1 MKNTH
6 PTSSITNAEF
16 ERVLDG
22 LKRMISVSPKTPL
35 TAEGGR
41 RVTPSDL
48 FSSVKI
54 AGHPYRIGCGMAS
67 RKRIDPVKS
76 RRVRALLFR
85 ARYVLDSRV
94 EATVSQLLDD
104 KEITLNRL
112 LKRQV
117 FGFTKKQGVSFRLS
131 LSTCVPSPL
140 CGGGCYAHDGRERV
154 TSTILSGCY
163 NTIIAMRWEAGE
175 IPDSMLLSHVER
187 AIELA
192 KTDANFAKNEYGID
206 RRARIRLAHV
216 GELAAYPRFANW
228 LGHNIR
234 ELSNGQVDGVVYTR
248 HPNVCK
254 LDGGALII
262 NLTVDESS
270 ENRRQWAVDGIRV
283 VWSAWDGK
291 LDPEAE
297 INFLEHHDHGQHA
310 LPSGKG
316 TICPV
321 TFTQTEHRFCDAFH
335 CTKCFDNPLV
345 NKAVETAAVY
355 NEPAKS
361 FQTRRLNLLGGNK
374 RRAKQG

>member
-1 MKNTH
+1 MKNAH
-6 PTSSITNAEF
+6 STSSMTNAEF

-22 LKRMISVSPKTPL
+22 LERMISVSPKTPL
-35 TAEGGR
+35 TVEGGG
-41 RVTPSDL
+41 RVAPSDL
-48 FSSVKI
+48 FSSVRI
-54 AGHPYRIGCGMAS
+54 AGHPYRMGCGMAS
-67 RKRIDPVKS
+67 RKRIDPVNS

-94 EATVSQLLDD
+94 ETTVSQLLDD
-104 KEITLNRL
+104 DSIPINRI

-117 FGFTKKQGVSFRLS
+117 FGYTKKQGVSFRLS

-163 NTIIAMRWEAGE
+163 NTIIAKRWEDGE
-175 IPDSMLLSHVER
+175 IPDSMLLPHVER
-187 AIELA
+187 AIGLA
-192 KTDANFAKNEYGID
+192 KADARFAKSEYDID

-234 ELSNGQVDGVVYTR
+234 ELSGGEVDGVVYTR
-248 HPNVCK
+248 HPNVCD
-254 LDGGALII
+254 LDKAALII

-270 ENRRQWAVDGIRV
+270 ENRRQWATDGIRV

-291 LDPEAE
+291 LDPTAE

-310 LPSGKG
+310 SPSGKG
-316 TICPV
+316 SVCPV
-321 TFTQTEHRFCDAFH
+321 TSTQTEHRFCDAFH
-335 CTKCFDNPLV
+335 CTKCFDDPLA
-345 NKAVETAAVY
+345 NKAVETAAV
-355 NEPAKS
+355 NNQPANS
-361 FQTRRLNLLGGNK
+361 IQTRRIDLLREGK
-374 RRAKQG
+374 RRARQG